1 MLVRWRVSEEFR
13 MREPGWLISHGVKA
27 RTRDTR
33 NLILRFIAV
42 AFLAVLLW
50 HTVIA
55 TGWP

>member
-1 MLVRWRVSEEFR
+1 
-13 MREPGWLISHGVKA
+13 MREPGWLTSQGVKA
-27 RTRDTR
+27 RGRDTR

-42 AFLAVLLW
+42 AVLAVLMW